1 MPRVRTGPYTRRRR
15 KRWIRQAKG
24 YWGARHR
31 QYRTARTAV
40 MRAMISSYRERRRR
54 RRTFRSLW
62 ILRLNA
68 ALRDH
73 GLSYSRFIYGLKSS
87 GVALNRKLLSELAI
101 RDPEGFLRL
110 VELVKQ
116 GDKEIGRGDLK
127 RG

>member
-1 MPRVRTGPYTRRRR
+1 MPRVRTGPVSRRRH

-31 QYRTARTAV
+31 QYRTARMAV

-54 RRTFRSLW
+54 RRVLRALW

-73 GLSYSRFIYGLKSS
+73 GLSYSQFIYGLRAR
-87 GVALNRKLLSELAI
+87 GVALNRKLLSELAL

-110 VELVKQ
+110 VELARQ
-116 GDKEIGRGDLK
+116 GEGWSSRS
-127 RG
+127 